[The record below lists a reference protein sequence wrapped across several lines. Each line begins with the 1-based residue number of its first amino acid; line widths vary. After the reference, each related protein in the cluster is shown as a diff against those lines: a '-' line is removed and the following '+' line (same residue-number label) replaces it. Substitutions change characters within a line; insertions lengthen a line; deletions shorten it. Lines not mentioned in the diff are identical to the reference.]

1 MKNGESWVRLNGEIV
16 EDKIRNLEI
25 SNLVSE
31 ISKNLFVRKKMV
43 SIQQSYSDI
52 SNLIMDGRDIGSVV
66 FPNADIK
73 FWVTAS
79 AEKRAYRRWLEYKQK
94 GKNISIQEVTKNIN
108 YRDENDQ
115 NRKVSPLIKP
125 INSIII
131 DSTEMNIEET
141 FDFALTHIQNY
152 LKNKLERILFEIA
165 YNGANYHGW
174 QKQENA
180 STVQES
186 IEKNLSVLL
195 KSKINIVGCGRT
207 DTGVHAEQYFFHVDI
222 SKDQDFDSILN
233 RLNLMLPPEILIK
246 AYEIKNLDFHARFSA
261 TSRTYEYR
269 ISQKRTF

>member
-1 MKNGESWVRLNGEIV
+1 VDIDFSEPNENGESWVRLNGEIV
-16 EDKIRNLEI
+16 EYKIRSLEI

-31 ISKNLFVRKKMV
+31 ISKNALVRKKMV

-79 AEKRAYRRWLEYKQK
+79 AEKRACRRWLEYKQK

-131 DSTEMNIEET
+131 DSTDMNIDET

-152 LKNKLERILFEIA
+152 LKK
-165 YNGANYHGW
+165 
-174 QKQENA
+174 
-180 STVQES
+180 
-186 IEKNLSVLL
+186 
-195 KSKINIVGCGRT
+195 
-207 DTGVHAEQYFFHVDI
+207 
-222 SKDQDFDSILN
+222 
-233 RLNLMLPPEILIK
+233 
-246 AYEIKNLDFHARFSA
+246 
-261 TSRTYEYR
+261 
-269 ISQKRTF
+269 

>member
-1 MKNGESWVRLNGEIV
+1 MGSFFFIPMKKTIITLDGNSGCGKSTLAKLLAKELHFLYIDTGAMYRAISLFFLESNQILKNGKLNSDFRNTLESVDIDFSEPNENGESWVRLNGEIV
-16 EDKIRNLEI
+16 EYKIRSLEI

-31 ISKNLFVRKKMV
+31 ISKNALVRKKMV

-66 FPNADIK
+66 FPYADIK

-131 DSTEMNIEET
+131 DSTDMNIDET

-152 LKNKLERILFEIA
+152 LKK
-165 YNGANYHGW
+165 
-174 QKQENA
+174 
-180 STVQES
+180 
-186 IEKNLSVLL
+186 
-195 KSKINIVGCGRT
+195 
-207 DTGVHAEQYFFHVDI
+207 
-222 SKDQDFDSILN
+222 
-233 RLNLMLPPEILIK
+233 
-246 AYEIKNLDFHARFSA
+246 
-261 TSRTYEYR
+261 
-269 ISQKRTF
+269 